1 MNKITDIKI
10 TQGAADFRL
19 LDQSVVDVLK
29 TITEGD
35 LFIRGAISWLGFKQ
49 YGIEYM
55 PKKRNHGQTKY
66 TFKRMIKFAA
76 SGITGFSVRPLQIS
90 TFLGFIFA
98 LVAFIYGSYAIYVK
112 LFTGD
117 TISGWASVLTAIL
130 FIGGIQM
137 VMIGILGEY
146 LGKVF
151 IETKK
156 RPNYIIKEKS
166 GD

>member
-1 MNKITDIKI
+1 
-10 TQGAADFRL
+10 
-19 LDQSVVDVLK
+19 
-29 TITEGD
+29 
-35 LFIRGAISWLGFKQ
+35 
-49 YGIEYM
+49 
-55 PKKRNHGQTKY
+55 
-66 TFKRMIKFAA
+66 MIKFAA

-112 LFTGD
+112 LFKGD